1 VNIACPA
8 CDTVYRLDPA
18 NVAERG
24 VRTRCSRCAAPFVVT
39 LDPEA
44 NRAGVAV
51 SGQPASDPPAP
62 SAQLKP
68 TAAEQPKQAEP
79 PKRPEPPKQREERE
93 RPGHAELPAQSAP
106 VERPATRHAPV
117 PGSTPGA
124 QPPPQG
130 PAQPAEP
137 RGPAVPVFGPQDPHT
152 RARRLARALISD
164 IKVYNRDRWDQS
176 RSAGTLRK
184 DFRDEI
190 LKSWEEY
197 VEQVGESMA
206 KQTPYFRDAL
216 NDILAAGER
225 VF

>member
-18 NVAERG
+18 NVSEHG

-39 LDPEA
+39 RDPDA
-44 NRAGVAV
+44 NRPGVTV
-51 SGQPASDPPAP
+51 PGQPASDPPAW
-62 SAQLKP
+62 SAQRKP
-68 TAAEQPKQAEP
+68 TAAEPRE
-79 PKRPEPPKQREERE
+79 QREQRE
-93 RPGHAELPAQSAP
+93 RPGHAELLAQSAP
-106 VERPATRHAPV
+106 VERPATGHTPAP
-117 PGSTPGA
+117 GGTPGA
-124 QPPPQG
+124 QPPSQG
-130 PAQPAEP
+130 EARPAEP
-137 RGPAVPVFGPQDPHT
+137 RGPAAPVFGPQDPHT

>member
-8 CDTVYRLDPA
+8 CDTVYRIDPA
-18 NVAERG
+18 NVSEHG

-39 LDPEA
+39 PDPEA
-44 NRAGVAV
+44 NRPGVAV
-51 SGQPASDPPAP
+51 AAQPASDPPAR
-62 SAQLKP
+62 SAELKP
-68 TAAEQPKQAEP
+68 TGAEQSKQAE
-79 PKRPEPPKQREERE
+79 RPEPPEQREQREQRE
-93 RPGHAELPAQSAP
+93 RPGHAELSAQSAP
-106 VERPATRHAPV
+106 VH
-117 PGSTPGA
+117 
-124 QPPPQG
+124 G
-130 PAQPAEP
+130 PASSH
-137 RGPAVPVFGPQDPHT
+137 VPVFGPQDPHT